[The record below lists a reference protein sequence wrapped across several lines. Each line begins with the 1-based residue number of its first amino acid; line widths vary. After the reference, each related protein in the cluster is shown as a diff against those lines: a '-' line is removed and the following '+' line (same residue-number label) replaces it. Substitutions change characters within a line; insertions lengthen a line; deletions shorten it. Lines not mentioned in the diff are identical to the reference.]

1 MLPRWFRLTCVI
13 GELLLA
19 ASGKAWAAPD
29 VTALGCDRPIHI
41 AFYEY
46 GSLYHQGIGI
56 DPDVIAELAKR
67 TGCRFE
73 TVIIPR
79 AQAWQELSTGE
90 LDMASSGI
98 ATPAR
103 RKFAYFINYLT
114 FKDVIVIKA
123 ASAPTIKSFD
133 DVANHADWRIGV
145 VTGYTYG
152 PFYDYRMRSIG
163 DRTRIVGYPDQRA
176 LYEALVGGE
185 VQLIL
190 SPALNFSF
198 YFPLDQQAKDY
209 AMVDVSPAPP
219 IPHGLAISRARFT
232 PAMVNAWMR
241 VIEQMHLD
249 GTLEKIYSDRL
260 PPNVVRGLLDY

>member
-13 GELLLA
+13 GGLLLVA
-19 ASGKAWAAPD
+19 NGKAFGASD
-29 VTALGCDRPIHI
+29 VMSLGCDRPIHI

-46 GSLYHQGIGI
+46 GSLYHEGVGI
-56 DPDVIAELAKR
+56 DPDVVAELGKR

-73 TVIIPR
+73 TEIIPR
-79 AQAWQELSTGE
+79 AQAWKELAASE
-90 LDMASSGI
+90 IDMASSGI

-103 RKFAYFINYLT
+103 RKFAYFVNYLT
-114 FKDVIVIKA
+114 FKDVIVTKA
-123 ASAPTIKSFD
+123 ASAPAIKSFD

-145 VTGYTYG
+145 VSGYTYG
-152 PFYDYRMRSIG
+152 PFYDYRIRSID

-219 IPHGLAISRARFT
+219 IAHGLVMSRARFT
-232 PAMVNAWMR
+232 PAMVNAWTR
-241 VIEQMHLD
+241 VMEQMHLD

-260 PPNVVRGLLDY
+260 PPDVVRDLLDY